1 MKQELLEHIQK
12 AASKLGID
20 PSSVALDYPE
30 DPEHGDFSTNVSLAN
45 AKALKM
51 SPRALAEKILNEF
64 KGAKSTK
71 SIGPKNSTPDFIDSI
86 EIAGAGFINF
96 KIKDAAIAEAAI
108 DMTADDNSS
117 TGHFTKVKRQD
128 SGHAADLSRDIL
140 IEYTDP
146 NTFKVFHIGHLMANA
161 VGESLSRLIES
172 DGTKIVRLCYPSDIG
187 LHIAKSIWAMQRH
200 ENEIPTDDASI
211 QKKTDFLG
219 RMYVEG
225 VQAYEANQLI
235 NPGVTAKD
243 DIDALNEII
252 YEKSS
257 PAINA
262 LCEKGRRWS
271 LEHFDLLYKRL
282 GSKFDAFIFESDMAP
297 IGLGIVRDFA
307 GKSGRAIFEESE
319 GAMVFKGEKYGLH
332 TRVFINSHGLPTY
345 EAKEMGLNTTKF
357 KKYPDTTKS
366 IVVTANE
373 QNEYFK
379 VVIKAL
385 SLIDPNVGAK
395 TMHIGHGMLRFT
407 SGKMSSRTGNVITA
421 EVLIDDMKKLVAE
434 KIASHDSSAKTFS
447 SEEINEISDQV
458 AIAAIKYTILRQ
470 AIGGDVI
477 FDSAKS
483 ISFEGDS
490 GPYLQYSAVRA
501 GAVLE
506 KAREVGV
513 FKSAKHDS
521 AESPA
526 ELAPLGHTSL
536 RSNKLRPLGNS
547 TSLALQLPDHV
558 GLLEKLII
566 RFPDIVARA
575 RAEYSPQHVAT
586 YLINLAGAFNSFY
599 GNETI
604 VDSKDPLSPYR
615 LALTSA
621 FRETMTKGLWLLG
634 IKVPEK
640 M

>member
-1 MKQELLEHIQK
+1 MKQELLEHVKK
-12 AASKLGID
+12 AASGLGID
-20 PSSVALDYPE
+20 PASVAIDYPE
-30 DPEHGDFSTNVSLAN
+30 NPDHGGFSTNVALAN
-45 AKALKM
+45 AKALKIN
-51 SPRALAEKILNEF
+51 PRALAEKIVAELKSAGSKKAMPEF
-64 KGAKSTK
+64 IESV
-71 SIGPKNSTPDFIDSI
+71 

-96 KIKDAAIAEAAI
+96 KVKDAEIAKAAI
-108 DMTADDNSS
+108 GPTS
-117 TGHFTKVKRQD
+117 TGPTSAK
-128 SGHAADLSRDIL
+128 GDIL

-146 NTFKVFHIGHLMANA
+146 NIFKVFHIGHLMSNA
-161 VGESLSRLIES
+161 IGESLSRLIES
-172 DGTKIVRLCYPSDIG
+172 SGSKVIRLCYPSDIG
-187 LHIAKSIWAMQRH
+187 LHIAKSIWAMQKH
-200 ENEIPTDDASI
+200 ADEIPPDNTSI

-225 VQAYEANQLI
+225 VQAYESNQLI
-235 NPGVTAKD
+235 NPGVTARD

-252 YEKSS
+252 YEKTS
-257 PAINA
+257 PAVNA
-262 LCEKGRRWS
+262 FYEKGKQWS
-271 LEHFDLLYKRL
+271 LEHFGLLYERL
-282 GSKFDAFIFESDMAP
+282 GTKFEATIFESDMAP
-297 IGLGIVRDFA
+297 IGLAIVRDFA
-307 GKSGRAIFEESE
+307 GKSGESESAIFEESE
-319 GAMVFKGEKYGLH
+319 GAIVFKGEKYGLH

-357 KKYPDTTKS
+357 KKYPDTSKS

-385 SLIDPNVGAK
+385 SLIDDNVGAK
-395 TMHIGHGMLRFT
+395 TMHIGHGMMRFQ

-421 EVLIDDMKKLVAE
+421 EALIDDMKKLVIE
-434 KIASHDSSAKTFS
+434 KISSHDVSAKVFS
-447 SEEINEISDQV
+447 PEEINEISDQV

-470 AIGGDVI
+470 AVGGDVI

-501 GAVLE
+501 AAVLE
-506 KAREVGV
+506 KAKKEGI
-513 FKSAKHDS
+513 
-521 AESPA
+521 
-526 ELAPLGHTSL
+526 G
-536 RSNKLRPLGNS
+536 NKKQEAGS
-547 TSLALQLPDHV
+547 KEKIVLPEKV
-558 GLLEKLII
+558 GLLEKLLI

-575 RAEYSPQHVAT
+575 RAEYAPQHVAT

-604 VDSKDPLSPYR
+604 VDAKDPMSPYR
-615 LALTSA
+615 LALTRA
-621 FRETMTKGLWLLG
+621 FLETMTSGLWLLG